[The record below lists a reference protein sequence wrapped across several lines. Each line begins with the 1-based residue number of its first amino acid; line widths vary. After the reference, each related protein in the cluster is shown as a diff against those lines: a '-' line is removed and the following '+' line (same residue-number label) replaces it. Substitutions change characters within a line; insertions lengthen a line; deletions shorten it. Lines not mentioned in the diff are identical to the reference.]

1 MATQF
6 AYSASMISVHDA
18 LTLIL
23 DTVSPLAGERVG
35 LLQAVGRVL
44 AEEIRSEREVPPF
57 ANSAMDGY
65 AVRWE
70 DIRDANADQAIAL
83 EILEVI
89 QAGVVPTQ
97 AVTSGAASKI
107 MTGAVLPAGA
117 DTVIRVEDT
126 EEYDSRVWI
135 KRSERPGTHI
145 RAGGEDIHRGQL
157 VLEKGRILRPADI
170 GLLASVGRSFV
181 LVRQR
186 PRVAILSTGNELVE
200 VDGTLRPGQI
210 VNSNAYTLAAAVQE
224 AGGQPVPLEIARD
237 TLDEIRAALNEA
249 VRHDV
254 VLSTGGVSVGDFD
267 FVKAAMDELG
277 IRRLFWQVA
286 QKPGKPLT
294 FGLLRE
300 RPYFGLPGNPV
311 SALVCFYLYVR
322 PALGKMI
329 GHKRLFLPVVHA
341 LVEEDIPKA
350 KGLTEFV
357 RCRLSQVN
365 GHYQVHSTG
374 SQSSGVLSSLSLGEG
389 LAIGPAELP
398 LLPQGMTVKVL
409 VLDSDPFAGEESPF
423 GSPRG
428 E

>member
-1 MATQF
+1 
-6 AYSASMISVHDA
+6 MISVHDA
-18 LTLIL
+18 LTMIL
-23 DTVSPLAGERVG
+23 ETVSPLAGERVG

-44 AEEIRSEREVPPF
+44 TEEIRSEREVPPF

-65 AVRWE
+65 AVRW
-70 DIRDANADQAIAL
+70 DDVRAASADQPVEL
-83 EILEVI
+83 TVVEVI
-89 QAGVVPTQ
+89 QAGAVPAQ
-97 AVTSGAASKI
+97 AVTTGTASKI
-107 MTGAVLPAGA
+107 MTGAVVPPGA

-126 EEYDSRVWI
+126 EEHDGRVWI
-135 KRSERPGTHI
+135 KRQERPGTHI
-145 RAGGEDIHRGQL
+145 RADGEDIRRGQM
-157 VLEKGRILRPADI
+157 VLEKGRVLRPADI
-170 GLLASVGRSFV
+170 GLLASIGRSTV
-181 LVRQR
+181 LVHQR

-200 VDGTLRPGQI
+200 VDEALRPGQI

-237 TLDEIRAALNEA
+237 TLEEIRAALNEA

-286 QKPGKPLT
+286 QRPGKPLT

-322 PALGKMI
+322 PALARMQGQEK
-329 GHKRLFLPVVHA
+329 LFLPVVSA
-341 LVEEDIPKA
+341 AVGEDIPKA

-357 RCRLSQVN
+357 RCRLTRTN
-365 GHYQVHSTG
+365 GHYEVHSTG

-389 LAIGPAELP
+389 LVIGPTDLA
-398 LLPQGMTVKVL
+398 LLPKGMNVKVI
-409 VLDSDPFAGEESPF
+409 VLDADQFAGREAPF
-423 GSPRG
+423 
-428 E
+428 